1 MLHFASRKLLLLPAR
16 TIASQARLIV
26 ESNATEPVKTA
37 ALLLR
42 HTLEAFP
49 TTPVRLGSASQGG
62 VRVVLSTLS
71 DVDAVGVLEAA
82 MAGRNDW
89 SVVATRRGGSGVAF
103 HALLQ
108 AGENVQ
114 LQLQLPHS
122 LEMISTSERPMLA
135 RPRLQPGWLTYEAPQ
150 LSMQMAEAL
159 ATAAHRAM
167 YREDVGARSIKDG
180 PLIALDNFL
189 KTMPALSAPPAAPE
203 SAAAAEPLAPNSSPA
218 AKKPL
223 WVNEAAAAASAAAAA
238 VVPPLK
244 VPSTPGSSPA
254 PARAPRASSSA
265 SSTTASSWAVHDP
278 SSPDKARPSA
288 SSTTASAV
296 RDPSSPDKA
305 RPTAEDDDAHD
316 DALTILGEL
325 GVRVYPAPAAPAAP
339 GTARATDGWS
349 SLAGAEHVREAVEEG
364 LLFPLKHPEA
374 FELTRRG
381 TRAGAAVT
389 APRPTALL
397 FFGPPG
403 TGKTMAARLAAEA
416 AELPLVAA
424 PLEALISKWYGE
436 GEQKLATLFARCEQL
451 GPCVLFLDE
460 IDALGG
466 TRAKEMHE
474 ASRRMLSTLLRHM
487 DGLDA
492 GQHVAL
498 IGATNRPRDLDP
510 ALISRFDVRV
520 SFPAPDAAGRASIF
534 ARYARQL
541 DAKALS
547 QLGDRATGLSG
558 RDILNVCKSAERKWV
573 CSRLRAGAPMGP
585 DELPP
590 LEPYEEAVTRYLEGM
605 TVQEAGEHT
614 RSSAGSGGASLMR
627 ASEGV

>member
-1 MLHFASRKLLLLPAR
+1 LLLLPAR
-16 TIASQARLIV
+16 TFASQARLIV
-26 ESNATEPVKTA
+26 ESNATEPLKSA
-37 ALLLR
+37 ELLLR

-49 TTPVRLGSASQGG
+49 TTPVRLGEASQGG

-108 AGENVQ
+108 AGESVQ
-114 LQLQLPHS
+114 LQLQIPHS

-135 RPRLQPGWLTYEAPQ
+135 RPRLQPGWLTFEAPR
-150 LSMQMAEAL
+150 LSMQMAKAL
-159 ATAAHRAM
+159 ATAAQRAM
-167 YREDVGARSIKDG
+167 SREDVAARSIKDG

-203 SAAAAEPLAPNSSPA
+203 SAAAAEPLAPNPWPA
-218 AKKPL
+218 AKKPS

-244 VPSTPGSSPA
+244 VPSAPGSSPA
-254 PARAPRASSSA
+254 PARGARASSSA
-265 SSTTASSWAVHDP
+265 SSTT
-278 SSPDKARPSA
+278 SPDTARP
-288 SSTTASAV
+288 
-296 RDPSSPDKA
+296 P
-305 RPTAEDDDAHD
+305 AEDDDAHD

-325 GVRVYPAPAAPAAP
+325 GVRVYPAPAP

-374 FELTRRG
+374 FEHTRRG
-381 TRAGAAVT
+381 TRAGEAVT

-541 DAKALS
+541 DANALS

-590 LEPYEEAVTRYLEGM
+590 LEPYQEAVTRYLEGM
-605 TVQEAGEHT
+605 TVQEAGEQEQ
-614 RSSAGSGGASLMR
+614 RRGSGGTGMMM

>member
-1 MLHFASRKLLLLPAR
+1 MMSRVLHFASRKLLLLPAR
-16 TIASQARLIV
+16 TFASQARLIV
-26 ESNATEPVKTA
+26 ESNATEPLKSA
-37 ALLLR
+37 ELLLR

-49 TTPVRLGSASQGG
+49 TTPVRLGEASQGG

-108 AGENVQ
+108 AGESVQ
-114 LQLQLPHS
+114 LQLQIPHS

-135 RPRLQPGWLTYEAPQ
+135 RPRLQPGWLTFEAPR
-150 LSMQMAEAL
+150 LSMQMAKAL
-159 ATAAHRAM
+159 ATAAQRAM
-167 YREDVGARSIKDG
+167 SREDVAARSIKDG

-203 SAAAAEPLAPNSSPA
+203 SAAAAEPA
-218 AKKPL
+218 AKKPS

-244 VPSTPGSSPA
+244 VPSAPGSSPA
-254 PARAPRASSSA
+254 PARAARASSSA
-265 SSTTASSWAVHDP
+265 SSTT
-278 SSPDKARPSA
+278 SPDTARP
-288 SSTTASAV
+288 
-296 RDPSSPDKA
+296 P
-305 RPTAEDDDAHD
+305 AEDD

-325 GVRVYPAPAAPAAP
+325 GVRVYPAPAP

-374 FELTRRG
+374 FEHTRRG
-381 TRAGAAVT
+381 TRAGEAVT

-541 DAKALS
+541 DANALS

-590 LEPYEEAVTRYLEGM
+590 LEPYQEAVTRYLEGM
-605 TVQEAGEHT
+605 TVQEAGEQEQ
-614 RSSAGSGGASLMR
+614 RRGSGGTGMMM

>member
-1 MLHFASRKLLLLPAR
+1 MMSRVLHCASRKLLLLPAR
-16 TIASQARLIV
+16 TFASQARLIV
-26 ESNATEPVKTA
+26 ESNATEPLKSA
-37 ALLLR
+37 ELLLR

-49 TTPVRLGSASQGG
+49 TTPVRLGEASQGG

-108 AGENVQ
+108 AGESVQ
-114 LQLQLPHS
+114 LQLQIPHS

-135 RPRLQPGWLTYEAPQ
+135 RPRLQPGWLTFEAPR
-150 LSMQMAEAL
+150 LSMQMAKAL
-159 ATAAHRAM
+159 ATAAQRAM
-167 YREDVGARSIKDG
+167 SREDVAARSIKDG

-203 SAAAAEPLAPNSSPA
+203 SAAAAEPLAPNPLPA
-218 AKKPL
+218 AKKPS

-244 VPSTPGSSPA
+244 VPSAPGSSPA
-254 PARAPRASSSA
+254 PARGARASSSA
-265 SSTTASSWAVHDP
+265 SSTT
-278 SSPDKARPSA
+278 SPDTARP
-288 SSTTASAV
+288 
-296 RDPSSPDKA
+296 P
-305 RPTAEDDDAHD
+305 AEDDDAHD

-325 GVRVYPAPAAPAAP
+325 GVRVYPAPAP

-374 FELTRRG
+374 FEHTRRG
-381 TRAGAAVT
+381 TRAGEAVT

-541 DAKALS
+541 DANALS

-590 LEPYEEAVTRYLEGM
+590 LEPYQEAVTRYLEGM
-605 TVQEAGEHT
+605 TVQEAGEQEQ
-614 RSSAGSGGASLMR
+614 RRGSGGTGMMM

>member
-1 MLHFASRKLLLLPAR
+1 MLLLPAR
-16 TIASQARLIV
+16 TFASQARLIV
-26 ESNATEPVKTA
+26 ESNATEPLKSA
-37 ALLLR
+37 ELLLR

-49 TTPVRLGSASQGG
+49 TTPVRLGEASQGG

-108 AGENVQ
+108 AGESVQ
-114 LQLQLPHS
+114 LQLQIPHS

-135 RPRLQPGWLTYEAPQ
+135 RPRLQPGWLTFEAPR
-150 LSMQMAEAL
+150 LSMQMAKAL
-159 ATAAHRAM
+159 ATAAQRAM
-167 YREDVGARSIKDG
+167 SREDVAARSIKDG

-203 SAAAAEPLAPNSSPA
+203 SAAAAEPLAPNPWPA
-218 AKKPL
+218 AKKPS

-244 VPSTPGSSPA
+244 VPSAPGSSPT
-254 PARAPRASSSA
+254 PARGARASSSA
-265 SSTTASSWAVHDP
+265 SSTT
-278 SSPDKARPSA
+278 SPDTARP
-288 SSTTASAV
+288 
-296 RDPSSPDKA
+296 P
-305 RPTAEDDDAHD
+305 AEDDDAHD

-325 GVRVYPAPAAPAAP
+325 GVRVYPAPAP

-374 FELTRRG
+374 FEHTRRG
-381 TRAGAAVT
+381 TRAGEAVT

-541 DAKALS
+541 DANALS

-590 LEPYEEAVTRYLEGM
+590 LEPYQEAVTRYLEGM
-605 TVQEAGEHT
+605 TVQEAGEQEQ
-614 RSSAGSGGASLMR
+614 RRGSGGTGMMM

>member
-1 MLHFASRKLLLLPAR
+1 MMSRVLHFASRKLLLLPAR
-16 TIASQARLIV
+16 TFASQARLIV
-26 ESNATEPVKTA
+26 ESNATEPLKSA
-37 ALLLR
+37 ELLLR

-49 TTPVRLGSASQGG
+49 TTPVRLGEASQGG

-108 AGENVQ
+108 AGESVQ
-114 LQLQLPHS
+114 LQLQIPHS

-135 RPRLQPGWLTYEAPQ
+135 RPRLQPGWLTFEAPR
-150 LSMQMAEAL
+150 LSMQMAKAL
-159 ATAAHRAM
+159 ATAAQRAM
-167 YREDVGARSIKDG
+167 SREDVAARSIKDG

-203 SAAAAEPLAPNSSPA
+203 SAAAAEPLAPNPWPA
-218 AKKPL
+218 AKKPS

-244 VPSTPGSSPA
+244 VPSAPGSSPA
-254 PARAPRASSSA
+254 PARGARASSSA
-265 SSTTASSWAVHDP
+265 SSTT
-278 SSPDKARPSA
+278 SPDTARP
-288 SSTTASAV
+288 
-296 RDPSSPDKA
+296 P
-305 RPTAEDDDAHD
+305 AEDDDAHD

-325 GVRVYPAPAAPAAP
+325 GVRVYPAPAP

-374 FELTRRG
+374 FEHTRRG
-381 TRAGAAVT
+381 TRAGEAVT

-541 DAKALS
+541 DANALS

-605 TVQEAGEHT
+605 TVQEAGEQEQ
-614 RSSAGSGGASLMR
+614 RRGSGGTGMMM

>member
-1 MLHFASRKLLLLPAR
+1 
-16 TIASQARLIV
+16 
-26 ESNATEPVKTA
+26 
-37 ALLLR
+37 
-42 HTLEAFP
+42 
-49 TTPVRLGSASQGG
+49 
-62 VRVVLSTLS
+62 
-71 DVDAVGVLEAA
+71 
-82 MAGRNDW
+82 
-89 SVVATRRGGSGVAF
+89 
-103 HALLQ
+103 
-108 AGENVQ
+108 
-114 LQLQLPHS
+114 
-122 LEMISTSERPMLA
+122 
-135 RPRLQPGWLTYEAPQ
+135 LQPGWLTFEAPR
-150 LSMQMAEAL
+150 LSMQMAKAL
-159 ATAAHRAM
+159 ATAAQRAM
-167 YREDVGARSIKDG
+167 SREDVAARSIKDG

-203 SAAAAEPLAPNSSPA
+203 SAAAAEPLAPNPWPA
-218 AKKPL
+218 AKKPS

-244 VPSTPGSSPA
+244 VPSAPGSSPA
-254 PARAPRASSSA
+254 PARGARASSSA
-265 SSTTASSWAVHDP
+265 SSTT
-278 SSPDKARPSA
+278 SPDTARP
-288 SSTTASAV
+288 
-296 RDPSSPDKA
+296 P
-305 RPTAEDDDAHD
+305 AEDDDAHD

-325 GVRVYPAPAAPAAP
+325 GVRVYPAPAP

-374 FELTRRG
+374 FEHTRRG
-381 TRAGAAVT
+381 TRAGEAVT

-541 DAKALS
+541 DANALS

-590 LEPYEEAVTRYLEGM
+590 LEPYQEAVTRYLEGM
-605 TVQEAGEHT
+605 TVQEAGEQEQ
-614 RSSAGSGGASLMR
+614 RRGSGGTGMMM

>member
-1 MLHFASRKLLLLPAR
+1 MMSRVLHFASRKLLLLPAR
-16 TIASQARLIV
+16 TFASQARLIV
-26 ESNATEPVKTA
+26 ESNATEPLKSA
-37 ALLLR
+37 ELLLR

-49 TTPVRLGSASQGG
+49 TTPVRLGEASQGG

-108 AGENVQ
+108 AGESVQ
-114 LQLQLPHS
+114 LQLQIPHS

-135 RPRLQPGWLTYEAPQ
+135 RPRLQPGWLTFEAPR
-150 LSMQMAEAL
+150 LSMQMAKAL
-159 ATAAHRAM
+159 ATAAQRAM
-167 YREDVGARSIKDG
+167 SREDVAARSIKDG

-203 SAAAAEPLAPNSSPA
+203 SAAAAEPLAPNPLPA
-218 AKKPL
+218 AKKPS

-244 VPSTPGSSPA
+244 VPSAPGSSPA

-265 SSTTASSWAVHDP
+265 SSTT
-278 SSPDKARPSA
+278 SPDTARP
-288 SSTTASAV
+288 
-296 RDPSSPDKA
+296 P
-305 RPTAEDDDAHD
+305 AEDDDAHD

-325 GVRVYPAPAAPAAP
+325 GVRVYPAPAP

-374 FELTRRG
+374 FEHTRRG
-381 TRAGAAVT
+381 TRAGEAVT

-541 DAKALS
+541 DANALS

-590 LEPYEEAVTRYLEGM
+590 LEPYQEAVTRYLEGM
-605 TVQEAGEHT
+605 TVQEAGEQEQ
-614 RSSAGSGGASLMR
+614 RRGSGGTGMMM

>member
-1 MLHFASRKLLLLPAR
+1 LLLLPAR
-16 TIASQARLIV
+16 TFASQARLIV
-26 ESNATEPVKTA
+26 ESNATEPLKSA
-37 ALLLR
+37 ELLLR

-49 TTPVRLGSASQGG
+49 TTPVRLGEASQGG

-108 AGENVQ
+108 AGESVQ
-114 LQLQLPHS
+114 LQLQIPHS

-135 RPRLQPGWLTYEAPQ
+135 RPRLQPGWLTFEAPR
-150 LSMQMAEAL
+150 LSMQMAKAL
-159 ATAAHRAM
+159 ATAAQRAM
-167 YREDVGARSIKDG
+167 SREDVAARSIKDG

-203 SAAAAEPLAPNSSPA
+203 SAAAAEPLAPNPWPA
-218 AKKPL
+218 AKKPS

-244 VPSTPGSSPA
+244 VPSAPGSSPT
-254 PARAPRASSSA
+254 PARGARASSSA
-265 SSTTASSWAVHDP
+265 SSTT
-278 SSPDKARPSA
+278 SPDTARP
-288 SSTTASAV
+288 
-296 RDPSSPDKA
+296 P
-305 RPTAEDDDAHD
+305 AEDDDAHD

-325 GVRVYPAPAAPAAP
+325 GVRVYPAPAP

-374 FELTRRG
+374 FEHTRRG
-381 TRAGAAVT
+381 TRAGEAVT

-541 DAKALS
+541 DANALS

-590 LEPYEEAVTRYLEGM
+590 LEPYQEAVTRYLEGM
-605 TVQEAGEHT
+605 TVQEAGEQEQ
-614 RSSAGSGGASLMR
+614 RRGSGGTGMMM

>member
-1 MLHFASRKLLLLPAR
+1 MLLLPAR
-16 TIASQARLIV
+16 TFASQARLIV
-26 ESNATEPVKTA
+26 ESNATEPLKSA
-37 ALLLR
+37 ELLLR

-49 TTPVRLGSASQGG
+49 TTPVRLGEASQGG

-108 AGENVQ
+108 AGESVQ
-114 LQLQLPHS
+114 LQLQIPHS

-135 RPRLQPGWLTYEAPQ
+135 RPRLQPGWLTFEAPR
-150 LSMQMAEAL
+150 LSMQMAKAL
-159 ATAAHRAM
+159 ATAAQRAM
-167 YREDVGARSIKDG
+167 SREDVAARSIKDG

-189 KTMPALSAPPAAPE
+189 KTMPVLSAPPAAPE
-203 SAAAAEPLAPNSSPA
+203 SAAAAEPLAPNPLPA
-218 AKKPL
+218 AKKPS

-244 VPSTPGSSPA
+244 VPSAPGSSPA
-254 PARAPRASSSA
+254 PARGARASSSA
-265 SSTTASSWAVHDP
+265 SSTT
-278 SSPDKARPSA
+278 SPDTARPA
-288 SSTTASAV
+288 
-296 RDPSSPDKA
+296 
-305 RPTAEDDDAHD
+305 AEDDDAHD

-325 GVRVYPAPAAPAAP
+325 GVRVYPAPAP

-374 FELTRRG
+374 FEHTRRG
-381 TRAGAAVT
+381 TRAGEAVT

-541 DAKALS
+541 DANALS

-590 LEPYEEAVTRYLEGM
+590 LEPYQEAVTRYLEGM
-605 TVQEAGEHT
+605 TVQEAGEQEQ
-614 RSSAGSGGASLMR
+614 RRGSGGTGMMM

>member
-1 MLHFASRKLLLLPAR
+1 MNPMMSRVLHFASRKLLLLPAR
-16 TIASQARLIV
+16 TFASQARLIV
-26 ESNATEPVKTA
+26 ESNATEPLKSA
-37 ALLLR
+37 ELLLR

-49 TTPVRLGSASQGG
+49 TTPVRLGEASQGG

-108 AGENVQ
+108 AGESVQ
-114 LQLQLPHS
+114 LQLQIPHS

-135 RPRLQPGWLTYEAPQ
+135 RPRLQPGWLTFEAPR
-150 LSMQMAEAL
+150 LSMQMAKAL
-159 ATAAHRAM
+159 ATAAQRAM
-167 YREDVGARSIKDG
+167 SREDVAARSIKDG

-203 SAAAAEPLAPNSSPA
+203 SAAAAEPLAPNPLPA
-218 AKKPL
+218 AKKPS

-244 VPSTPGSSPA
+244 VPSAPGSSPA
-254 PARAPRASSSA
+254 PARGARASSSA
-265 SSTTASSWAVHDP
+265 SSTT
-278 SSPDKARPSA
+278 SPDTARP
-288 SSTTASAV
+288 
-296 RDPSSPDKA
+296 P
-305 RPTAEDDDAHD
+305 AEDDDAHD

-325 GVRVYPAPAAPAAP
+325 GVRVYPAPAP

-374 FELTRRG
+374 FEHTRRG
-381 TRAGAAVT
+381 TRAGEAVT

-541 DAKALS
+541 DANALS

-590 LEPYEEAVTRYLEGM
+590 LEPYQEAVTRYLEGM
-605 TVQEAGEHT
+605 TVQEAGEQEQ
-614 RSSAGSGGASLMR
+614 RRGSGGTGMMM

>member
-1 MLHFASRKLLLLPAR
+1 LLLLPAR
-16 TIASQARLIV
+16 TFASQARLIV
-26 ESNATEPVKTA
+26 ESNATEPLKSA
-37 ALLLR
+37 ELLLR

-49 TTPVRLGSASQGG
+49 TTPVRLGEASQGG

-108 AGENVQ
+108 AGESVQ
-114 LQLQLPHS
+114 LQLQIPHS

-135 RPRLQPGWLTYEAPQ
+135 RPRLQPGWLTFEAPR
-150 LSMQMAEAL
+150 LSMQMAKAL
-159 ATAAHRAM
+159 ATAAQRAM
-167 YREDVGARSIKDG
+167 SREDVAARSIKDG

-203 SAAAAEPLAPNSSPA
+203 SAAAAEPLAPNPWPA
-218 AKKPL
+218 AKKPS

-244 VPSTPGSSPA
+244 VPSAPGSSPA
-254 PARAPRASSSA
+254 PARGARASSSA
-265 SSTTASSWAVHDP
+265 SSTT
-278 SSPDKARPSA
+278 SPDTARP
-288 SSTTASAV
+288 
-296 RDPSSPDKA
+296 P
-305 RPTAEDDDAHD
+305 AEDDDAHD

-325 GVRVYPAPAAPAAP
+325 GVRVYPAPAP

-349 SLAGAEHVREAVEEG
+349 SLAGAEHVREAVEEA

-374 FELTRRG
+374 FEHTRRG
-381 TRAGAAVT
+381 TRAGEAVT

-541 DAKALS
+541 DANALS

-590 LEPYEEAVTRYLEGM
+590 LEPYQEAVTRYLEGM
-605 TVQEAGEHT
+605 TVQEAGEQEQ
-614 RSSAGSGGASLMR
+614 RRGSGGTGMMM

>member
-1 MLHFASRKLLLLPAR
+1 LLLLPAR
-16 TIASQARLIV
+16 TFASQARLIV
-26 ESNATEPVKTA
+26 ESNATEPLKSA
-37 ALLLR
+37 ELLLR

-49 TTPVRLGSASQGG
+49 TTPVRLGEASQGG

-108 AGENVQ
+108 AGESVQ
-114 LQLQLPHS
+114 LQLQIPHS

-135 RPRLQPGWLTYEAPQ
+135 RPRLQPGWLTFEAPR
-150 LSMQMAEAL
+150 LSMQMAKAL
-159 ATAAHRAM
+159 ATAAQRAM
-167 YREDVGARSIKDG
+167 SREDVAARSIKDG

-203 SAAAAEPLAPNSSPA
+203 SAAAAEPLAPNPLPA
-218 AKKPL
+218 AKKPS

-244 VPSTPGSSPA
+244 VPSAPGSSPA
-254 PARAPRASSSA
+254 PARGARASSSA
-265 SSTTASSWAVHDP
+265 SSTT
-278 SSPDKARPSA
+278 SPDTARP
-288 SSTTASAV
+288 
-296 RDPSSPDKA
+296 P
-305 RPTAEDDDAHD
+305 AEDDDAHD

-325 GVRVYPAPAAPAAP
+325 GVRVYPAPAP

-374 FELTRRG
+374 FEHTRRG
-381 TRAGAAVT
+381 TRAGEAVT

-541 DAKALS
+541 DANALS

-590 LEPYEEAVTRYLEGM
+590 LEPYQEAVTRYLEGM
-605 TVQEAGEHT
+605 TVQEAGEQEQ
-614 RSSAGSGGASLMR
+614 RRGSGGTGMMM

>member
-1 MLHFASRKLLLLPAR
+1 MLSRVLHCASRKLLLLPAR
-16 TIASQARLIV
+16 TFASQARLIV
-26 ESNATEPVKTA
+26 ESNATEPLKSA
-37 ALLLR
+37 ELLLR

-49 TTPVRLGSASQGG
+49 TTPVRLGEASQGG

-108 AGENVQ
+108 AGESVQ
-114 LQLQLPHS
+114 LQLQIPHS

-135 RPRLQPGWLTYEAPQ
+135 RPRLQPGWLTFEAPR
-150 LSMQMAEAL
+150 LSMQMAKAL
-159 ATAAHRAM
+159 ATAAQRAM
-167 YREDVGARSIKDG
+167 SREDVAARSIKDG

-203 SAAAAEPLAPNSSPA
+203 SAAAAEPLAPNPWPA
-218 AKKPL
+218 AKKPS

-244 VPSTPGSSPA
+244 VPSAPGSSPT
-254 PARAPRASSSA
+254 PARGARASSSA
-265 SSTTASSWAVHDP
+265 SSTT
-278 SSPDKARPSA
+278 SPDTARP
-288 SSTTASAV
+288 
-296 RDPSSPDKA
+296 P
-305 RPTAEDDDAHD
+305 AEDDDAHD

-325 GVRVYPAPAAPAAP
+325 GVRVYPAPAP

-374 FELTRRG
+374 FEHTRRG
-381 TRAGAAVT
+381 TRAGEAVT

-541 DAKALS
+541 DANALS

-590 LEPYEEAVTRYLEGM
+590 LEPYQEAVTRYLEGM
-605 TVQEAGEHT
+605 TVQEAGEQEQ
-614 RSSAGSGGASLMR
+614 RRGSGGTGMMM

>member
-1 MLHFASRKLLLLPAR
+1 MSRTGVLHFASRKLLLLPAR
-16 TIASQARLIV
+16 TFASQARLIV
-26 ESNATEPVKTA
+26 ESNATEPLKSA
-37 ALLLR
+37 ELLLR

-49 TTPVRLGSASQGG
+49 TTPVRLGEASQGG

-108 AGENVQ
+108 AGESVQ
-114 LQLQLPHS
+114 LQLQIPHS

-135 RPRLQPGWLTYEAPQ
+135 RPRLQPGWLTFEAPR
-150 LSMQMAEAL
+150 LSMQMAKAL
-159 ATAAHRAM
+159 ATAAQRAM
-167 YREDVGARSIKDG
+167 SREDVAARSIKDG

-203 SAAAAEPLAPNSSPA
+203 SAAAAEPLAPNPWPA
-218 AKKPL
+218 AKKPS

-244 VPSTPGSSPA
+244 VPSAPGSSPA
-254 PARAPRASSSA
+254 QARAPRASSSA
-265 SSTTASSWAVHDP
+265 SSTT
-278 SSPDKARPSA
+278 SPDTARP
-288 SSTTASAV
+288 
-296 RDPSSPDKA
+296 P
-305 RPTAEDDDAHD
+305 AEDVDAHD

-325 GVRVYPAPAAPAAP
+325 GVRVYPAPAP

-374 FELTRRG
+374 FEHTRRG
-381 TRAGAAVT
+381 TRAGEAVT

-541 DAKALS
+541 DANALS

-590 LEPYEEAVTRYLEGM
+590 LEPYQEAVTRYLEGM
-605 TVQEAGEHT
+605 TVQEAGEQEQ
-614 RSSAGSGGASLMR
+614 RRGSGGTGMMM

>member
-1 MLHFASRKLLLLPAR
+1 MLSRVLHCASRKLLLLPAR
-16 TIASQARLIV
+16 TFASQARLIV
-26 ESNATEPVKTA
+26 ESNATEPLKSA
-37 ALLLR
+37 ELLLR

-49 TTPVRLGSASQGG
+49 TTPVRLGEASQGG

-108 AGENVQ
+108 AGESVQ
-114 LQLQLPHS
+114 LQLQIPHS

-135 RPRLQPGWLTYEAPQ
+135 RPRLQPGWLTFEAPR
-150 LSMQMAEAL
+150 LSMQMAKAL
-159 ATAAHRAM
+159 ATAAQRAM
-167 YREDVGARSIKDG
+167 SREDVAARSIKDG

-203 SAAAAEPLAPNSSPA
+203 SAAAAEPLAPNPWPA
-218 AKKPL
+218 AKKPS

-244 VPSTPGSSPA
+244 VPSAPGSSPA
-254 PARAPRASSSA
+254 PARGARASSSA
-265 SSTTASSWAVHDP
+265 SSTT
-278 SSPDKARPSA
+278 SPDTARP
-288 SSTTASAV
+288 
-296 RDPSSPDKA
+296 P
-305 RPTAEDDDAHD
+305 AEDDDAHD

-325 GVRVYPAPAAPAAP
+325 GVRVYPAPAP

-374 FELTRRG
+374 FEHTRRG
-381 TRAGAAVT
+381 TRAGEAVT

-541 DAKALS
+541 DANALS

-590 LEPYEEAVTRYLEGM
+590 LEPYQEAVTRYLEGM
-605 TVQEAGEHT
+605 TVQEAGEQEQ
-614 RSSAGSGGASLMR
+614 RRGSGGTGMMM

>member
-1 MLHFASRKLLLLPAR
+1 MNPMMSRVLHFASRKLLLLPAR
-16 TIASQARLIV
+16 TFASQARLIV
-26 ESNATEPVKTA
+26 ESNATEPLKSA
-37 ALLLR
+37 ELLLR

-49 TTPVRLGSASQGG
+49 TTPVRLGEASQGG

-108 AGENVQ
+108 AGESVQ
-114 LQLQLPHS
+114 LQLQIPHS

-135 RPRLQPGWLTYEAPQ
+135 RPRLQPGWLTFEAPR
-150 LSMQMAEAL
+150 LSMQMAKAL
-159 ATAAHRAM
+159 ATAAQRAM
-167 YREDVGARSIKDG
+167 SREDVAARSIKDG

-203 SAAAAEPLAPNSSPA
+203 SAAAAEPLAPNPWPA
-218 AKKPL
+218 AKKPS

-244 VPSTPGSSPA
+244 VPSAPGSSPA
-254 PARAPRASSSA
+254 PARGARASSSA
-265 SSTTASSWAVHDP
+265 SSTT
-278 SSPDKARPSA
+278 SPDTARP
-288 SSTTASAV
+288 
-296 RDPSSPDKA
+296 P
-305 RPTAEDDDAHD
+305 AEDDDAHD

-325 GVRVYPAPAAPAAP
+325 GVRVYPAPAP

-374 FELTRRG
+374 FEHTRRG
-381 TRAGAAVT
+381 TRAGEAVT

-541 DAKALS
+541 DANALS

-590 LEPYEEAVTRYLEGM
+590 LEPYQEAVTRYLEGM
-605 TVQEAGEHT
+605 TVQEAGEQEQ
-614 RSSAGSGGASLMR
+614 RRGSGGTGMMM

>member
-1 MLHFASRKLLLLPAR
+1 MMSRVLHFASRKLLLLPAR
-16 TIASQARLIV
+16 TFASQARLIV
-26 ESNATEPVKTA
+26 ESNATEPLKSA
-37 ALLLR
+37 ELLLR

-49 TTPVRLGSASQGG
+49 TTPVRLGEASQGG

-108 AGENVQ
+108 AGESVQ
-114 LQLQLPHS
+114 LQLQIPHS

-135 RPRLQPGWLTYEAPQ
+135 RPRLQPGWLTFEAPR
-150 LSMQMAEAL
+150 LSMQMAKAL
-159 ATAAHRAM
+159 ATAAQRAM
-167 YREDVGARSIKDG
+167 SREDVAARSIKDG

-203 SAAAAEPLAPNSSPA
+203 SAAAAEPLAPNPLPA
-218 AKKPL
+218 AKKPS

-244 VPSTPGSSPA
+244 VPSAPGSSPA
-254 PARAPRASSSA
+254 PARGARASSSA
-265 SSTTASSWAVHDP
+265 SSTT
-278 SSPDKARPSA
+278 SPDTARP
-288 SSTTASAV
+288 
-296 RDPSSPDKA
+296 P
-305 RPTAEDDDAHD
+305 AEDDDAHD

-325 GVRVYPAPAAPAAP
+325 GVRVYPAPAP

-374 FELTRRG
+374 FEHTRRG
-381 TRAGAAVT
+381 TRAGEAVT

-541 DAKALS
+541 DANALS

-590 LEPYEEAVTRYLEGM
+590 LEPYQEAVTRYLEGM
-605 TVQEAGEHT
+605 TVQEAGEQEQ
-614 RSSAGSGGASLMR
+614 RRGSGGTGMMM

>member
-1 MLHFASRKLLLLPAR
+1 MMSRVLHCASRKLLLLPAR
-16 TIASQARLIV
+16 TFASQARLIV
-26 ESNATEPVKTA
+26 ESNATEPLKSA
-37 ALLLR
+37 ELLLR

-49 TTPVRLGSASQGG
+49 TTPVRLGEASQGG

-108 AGENVQ
+108 AGESVQ
-114 LQLQLPHS
+114 LQLQIPHS

-135 RPRLQPGWLTYEAPQ
+135 RPRLQPGWLTFEAPR
-150 LSMQMAEAL
+150 LSMQMAKAL
-159 ATAAHRAM
+159 ATAAQRAM
-167 YREDVGARSIKDG
+167 SREDVAARSIKDG

-203 SAAAAEPLAPNSSPA
+203 SAAAAEPLAPNPWPA
-218 AKKPL
+218 AKKPS

-244 VPSTPGSSPA
+244 VPSAPGSSPA
-254 PARAPRASSSA
+254 PARGARASSSA
-265 SSTTASSWAVHDP
+265 SSTT
-278 SSPDKARPSA
+278 SPDTARP
-288 SSTTASAV
+288 
-296 RDPSSPDKA
+296 P
-305 RPTAEDDDAHD
+305 AED

-325 GVRVYPAPAAPAAP
+325 GVRVYPAPAP

-374 FELTRRG
+374 FEHTRRG
-381 TRAGAAVT
+381 TRAGEAVT

-541 DAKALS
+541 DANALS

-590 LEPYEEAVTRYLEGM
+590 LEPYQEAVTRYLEGM
-605 TVQEAGEHT
+605 TVQEAGEQEQ
-614 RSSAGSGGASLMR
+614 RRGSGGTGMMM

>member
-1 MLHFASRKLLLLPAR
+1 MNPMMSRVLHFASRKLLLLPAR
-16 TIASQARLIV
+16 TFASQARLIV
-26 ESNATEPVKTA
+26 ESNATEPLKSA
-37 ALLLR
+37 ELLLR

-49 TTPVRLGSASQGG
+49 TTPVRLGEASQGG

-108 AGENVQ
+108 AGESVQ
-114 LQLQLPHS
+114 LQLQIPHS

-135 RPRLQPGWLTYEAPQ
+135 RPRLQPGWLTFEAPR
-150 LSMQMAEAL
+150 LSMQMAKAL
-159 ATAAHRAM
+159 ATAAQRAM
-167 YREDVGARSIKDG
+167 SREDVAARSIKDG

-203 SAAAAEPLAPNSSPA
+203 SAAAAEPLLPNPWPA
-218 AKKPL
+218 AKKPS

-244 VPSTPGSSPA
+244 VPSAPGSSPA
-254 PARAPRASSSA
+254 PARGARASSSA
-265 SSTTASSWAVHDP
+265 SSTT
-278 SSPDKARPSA
+278 SPDTARP
-288 SSTTASAV
+288 
-296 RDPSSPDKA
+296 P
-305 RPTAEDDDAHD
+305 AEDDDAHD

-325 GVRVYPAPAAPAAP
+325 GVRVYPAPAP

-374 FELTRRG
+374 FEHTRRG
-381 TRAGAAVT
+381 TRAGEAVT

-541 DAKALS
+541 DANALS

-590 LEPYEEAVTRYLEGM
+590 LEPYQEAVTRYLEGM
-605 TVQEAGEHT
+605 TVQEAGEQEQ
-614 RSSAGSGGASLMR
+614 RRGSGGTGMMM

>member
-1 MLHFASRKLLLLPAR
+1 MMSRVLHFASRKLLLLPAR
-16 TIASQARLIV
+16 TFASQARLIV
-26 ESNATEPVKTA
+26 ESNATEPLKSA
-37 ALLLR
+37 ELLLR

-49 TTPVRLGSASQGG
+49 TTPVRLGEASQGG

-108 AGENVQ
+108 AGESVQ
-114 LQLQLPHS
+114 LQLQIPHS

-135 RPRLQPGWLTYEAPQ
+135 RPRLQPGWLTFEAPR
-150 LSMQMAEAL
+150 LSMQMAKAL
-159 ATAAHRAM
+159 ATAAQRAM
-167 YREDVGARSIKDG
+167 SREDVAARSIKDG

-203 SAAAAEPLAPNSSPA
+203 SAAAAEPLLPNPWPA
-218 AKKPL
+218 AKKPS

-244 VPSTPGSSPA
+244 VPSAPGSSPA
-254 PARAPRASSSA
+254 PARGARASSSA
-265 SSTTASSWAVHDP
+265 SSTT
-278 SSPDKARPSA
+278 SPDTARP
-288 SSTTASAV
+288 
-296 RDPSSPDKA
+296 P
-305 RPTAEDDDAHD
+305 AEDDDAHD

-325 GVRVYPAPAAPAAP
+325 GVRVYPAPAP

-374 FELTRRG
+374 FEHTRRG
-381 TRAGAAVT
+381 TRAGEAVT

-541 DAKALS
+541 DANALS

-590 LEPYEEAVTRYLEGM
+590 LEPYQEAVTRYLEGM
-605 TVQEAGEHT
+605 TVQEAGEQEQ
-614 RSSAGSGGASLMR
+614 RRGSGGTGMMM

>member
-1 MLHFASRKLLLLPAR
+1 LLLLPAR
-16 TIASQARLIV
+16 TFASQARLIV
-26 ESNATEPVKTA
+26 ESNATEPLKSA
-37 ALLLR
+37 ELLLR

-49 TTPVRLGSASQGG
+49 TTPVRLGEASQGG

-108 AGENVQ
+108 AGESVQ
-114 LQLQLPHS
+114 LQLQIPHS

-135 RPRLQPGWLTYEAPQ
+135 RPRLQPGWLTFEAPR
-150 LSMQMAEAL
+150 LSMQMAKAL
-159 ATAAHRAM
+159 ATAAQRAM
-167 YREDVGARSIKDG
+167 SREDVAARSIKDG

-203 SAAAAEPLAPNSSPA
+203 SAAAAEPLAPNPLPA
-218 AKKPL
+218 AKKPS

-244 VPSTPGSSPA
+244 VPSAPGSSPA
-254 PARAPRASSSA
+254 PARGARASSSA
-265 SSTTASSWAVHDP
+265 SSTT
-278 SSPDKARPSA
+278 SPDTARP
-288 SSTTASAV
+288 
-296 RDPSSPDKA
+296 P
-305 RPTAEDDDAHD
+305 AEDDDAHD

-325 GVRVYPAPAAPAAP
+325 GVRVYPAPAP

-349 SLAGAEHVREAVEEG
+349 SLAGAEHVREAVEEA

-374 FELTRRG
+374 FEHTRRG
-381 TRAGAAVT
+381 TRAGEAVT

-424 PLEALISKWYGE
+424 PLEALNSKWYGE

-541 DAKALS
+541 DANALS

-590 LEPYEEAVTRYLEGM
+590 LEPYQEAVTRYLEGM
-605 TVQEAGEHT
+605 TVQEAGEQEQ
-614 RSSAGSGGASLMR
+614 RRGSGGTGMMM

>member
-1 MLHFASRKLLLLPAR
+1 MTSRVLHFASRKLLLLPAR
-16 TIASQARLIV
+16 TFASQARLIV
-26 ESNATEPVKTA
+26 ESNATEPLKSA
-37 ALLLR
+37 ELLLR

-49 TTPVRLGSASQGG
+49 TTPVRLGEASQGG

-108 AGENVQ
+108 AGESVQ
-114 LQLQLPHS
+114 LQLQIPHS

-135 RPRLQPGWLTYEAPQ
+135 RPRLQPGWLTFEAPR
-150 LSMQMAEAL
+150 LSMQMAKAL
-159 ATAAHRAM
+159 ATAAQRAM
-167 YREDVGARSIKDG
+167 SREDVAARSIKDG

-203 SAAAAEPLAPNSSPA
+203 SAAAAEPLAPNPLPA
-218 AKKPL
+218 AKKPS

-244 VPSTPGSSPA
+244 VPSAPGSSPA
-254 PARAPRASSSA
+254 PARGARASSSA
-265 SSTTASSWAVHDP
+265 SSTT
-278 SSPDKARPSA
+278 SPDTARP
-288 SSTTASAV
+288 
-296 RDPSSPDKA
+296 P
-305 RPTAEDDDAHD
+305 AEDDDAHD

-325 GVRVYPAPAAPAAP
+325 GVRVYPAPAP

-374 FELTRRG
+374 FEHTRRG
-381 TRAGAAVT
+381 TRAGEAVT

-541 DAKALS
+541 DANALS

-590 LEPYEEAVTRYLEGM
+590 LEPYQEAVTRYLEGM
-605 TVQEAGEHT
+605 TVQEAGEQEQ
-614 RSSAGSGGASLMR
+614 RRGSGGTGMMM

>member
-1 MLHFASRKLLLLPAR
+1 MLLLPAR
-16 TIASQARLIV
+16 TFASQARLIV
-26 ESNATEPVKTA
+26 ESNATEPLKSA
-37 ALLLR
+37 ELLLR

-49 TTPVRLGSASQGG
+49 TTPVRLGEASQGG

-108 AGENVQ
+108 AGESVQ
-114 LQLQLPHS
+114 LQLQIPHS

-135 RPRLQPGWLTYEAPQ
+135 RPRLQPGWLTFEAPR
-150 LSMQMAEAL
+150 LSMQMAKAL
-159 ATAAHRAM
+159 ATAAQRAM
-167 YREDVGARSIKDG
+167 SREDVAARSIKDG

-203 SAAAAEPLAPNSSPA
+203 SAAAAEPLAPNPLPA
-218 AKKPL
+218 AKKPS

-244 VPSTPGSSPA
+244 VPSAPGSSPA
-254 PARAPRASSSA
+254 PARGARASSSA
-265 SSTTASSWAVHDP
+265 SSTT
-278 SSPDKARPSA
+278 SPDTARP
-288 SSTTASAV
+288 
-296 RDPSSPDKA
+296 P
-305 RPTAEDDDAHD
+305 AEDDDAHD

-325 GVRVYPAPAAPAAP
+325 GVRVYPAPAP

-374 FELTRRG
+374 FEHTRRG
-381 TRAGAAVT
+381 TRAGEAVT

-541 DAKALS
+541 DANALS

-590 LEPYEEAVTRYLEGM
+590 LEPYQEAVTRYLEGM
-605 TVQEAGEHT
+605 TVQEAGEQEQ
-614 RSSAGSGGASLMR
+614 RRGSGGTGMMM

>member
-1 MLHFASRKLLLLPAR
+1 MMSRVLHFASRKLLLLPAR
-16 TIASQARLIV
+16 TFASQARLIV
-26 ESNATEPVKTA
+26 ESNATEPLKSA
-37 ALLLR
+37 ELLLR

-49 TTPVRLGSASQGG
+49 TTPVRLGEASQGG

-108 AGENVQ
+108 AGESVQ
-114 LQLQLPHS
+114 LQLQIPHS

-135 RPRLQPGWLTYEAPQ
+135 RPRLQPGWLTFEAPR
-150 LSMQMAEAL
+150 LSMQMAKAL
-159 ATAAHRAM
+159 ATAAQRAM
-167 YREDVGARSIKDG
+167 SREDVAARSIKDG

-203 SAAAAEPLAPNSSPA
+203 SAAAAEPLAPNPWPA
-218 AKKPL
+218 AKKPS

-244 VPSTPGSSPA
+244 VPSAPGSSPA
-254 PARAPRASSSA
+254 PARGARASSSA
-265 SSTTASSWAVHDP
+265 SSTT
-278 SSPDKARPSA
+278 SPDTARP
-288 SSTTASAV
+288 
-296 RDPSSPDKA
+296 P
-305 RPTAEDDDAHD
+305 AEDDDAHD

-325 GVRVYPAPAAPAAP
+325 GVRVYPAPAP

-374 FELTRRG
+374 FEHTRRG
-381 TRAGAAVT
+381 TRAGEAVT

-541 DAKALS
+541 DANALS

-590 LEPYEEAVTRYLEGM
+590 LEPYQEAVTRYLEGM
-605 TVQEAGEHT
+605 TVQEAGEQEQ
-614 RSSAGSGGASLMR
+614 RRGSGGTGMMM

>member
-1 MLHFASRKLLLLPAR
+1 MMSRVLHCASRKLLLLPAR
-16 TIASQARLIV
+16 TFASQARLIV
-26 ESNATEPVKTA
+26 ESNATEPLKSA
-37 ALLLR
+37 ELLLR

-49 TTPVRLGSASQGG
+49 TTPVRLGEASQGG

-108 AGENVQ
+108 AGESVQ
-114 LQLQLPHS
+114 LQLQIPHS

-135 RPRLQPGWLTYEAPQ
+135 RPRLQPGWLTFEAPR
-150 LSMQMAEAL
+150 LSMQMAKAL
-159 ATAAHRAM
+159 ATAAQRAM
-167 YREDVGARSIKDG
+167 SREDVAARSIKDG

-203 SAAAAEPLAPNSSPA
+203 SAAAAEPLAPNPWPA
-218 AKKPL
+218 AKKPS

-244 VPSTPGSSPA
+244 VPSAPGSSPA
-254 PARAPRASSSA
+254 PARGARASSSA
-265 SSTTASSWAVHDP
+265 SSTT
-278 SSPDKARPSA
+278 SPDTARP
-288 SSTTASAV
+288 
-296 RDPSSPDKA
+296 P
-305 RPTAEDDDAHD
+305 AEDDDAHD

-325 GVRVYPAPAAPAAP
+325 GVRVYPAPAP

-374 FELTRRG
+374 FEHTRRG
-381 TRAGAAVT
+381 TRAGEAVT

-541 DAKALS
+541 DANALS

-590 LEPYEEAVTRYLEGM
+590 LEPYQEAVTRYLEGM
-605 TVQEAGEHT
+605 TVQEAGEQEQ
-614 RSSAGSGGASLMR
+614 RRGSGGTGMMM